1 MSVSTTLVRGTTVEA
16 GRRRVSTKLGCMLV
30 LQLYYLLVSAV
41 ACRRLV
47 QGLSKD
53 QGPLAVSC
61 MPRAR
66 RAVGLASCLQISYL
80 QLQLYRKYYSVSG
93 YQRTVRTAV
102 YYLCVLRFVTVVG
115 HRVASAHILIAQQL
129 QLLHKRLPCV

>member
-1 MSVSTTLVRGTTVEA
+1 
-16 GRRRVSTKLGCMLV
+16 
-30 LQLYYLLVSAV
+30 
-41 ACRRLV
+41 
-47 QGLSKD
+47 
-53 QGPLAVSC
+53 

-80 QLQLYRKYYSVSG
+80 QLQLYRKYYSCTA
-93 YQRTVRTAV
+93 YQVTSVPYVQLYTTI
-102 YYLCVLRFVTVVG
+102 YLCVLRFVTVVG